1 MCFAAGPHSQALHKG
16 EHALLLRRWTPFT
29 ARLRQSC
36 FCQLLLAR
44 CAVCLSVC
52 LCNCSFVCL
61 RVCLFVCSFVCLF
74 ACLLHIVGVF
84 VVFVRLCV
92 CMVGSVFACVLVCL
106 RGCLFVC
113 LFVCVFVSVHVCSFV
128 CMFVLVF
135 CLCVC
140 LCVCLVKLL
149 EEPYPSLSLPK
160 IPSTSP
166 PNGCRL
172 RRGRFC
178 GSWPYNTLFHHPR
191 QTLPI
196 PSVPFLFLSLSR
208 LGTIPSDTLSQVAMS
223 PSGQASG

>member
-1 MCFAAGPHSQALHKG
+1 MCFAAGPHSQALHKR

-29 ARLRQSC
+29 AKLRQSC

-113 LFVCVFVSVHVCSFV
+113 LFVCVRLGATAAQNHSRHCA
-128 CMFVLVF
+128 
-135 CLCVC
+135 
-140 LCVCLVKLL
+140 
-149 EEPYPSLSLPK
+149 PSPCRPRLPK
-160 IPSTSP
+160 MADQHY
-166 PNGCRL
+166 PNACRL
-172 RRGRFC
+172 HRDHIF
-178 GSWPYNTLFHHPR
+178 GSWPCAQRP
-191 QTLPI
+191 
-196 PSVPFLFLSLSR
+196 
-208 LGTIPSDTLSQVAMS
+208 
-223 PSGQASG
+223 